1 MIGVYLVSF
10 NAFDLWVMIGL
21 AVLCLGLR
29 LLDYPMA
36 PMLLGF
42 VLGKLMEENLR
53 RALIVNDGSFAF
65 VWERP
70 VTAGLLAVS
79 AICLLAPA
87 IARAARR

>member
-1 MIGVYLVSF
+1 
-10 NAFDLWVMIGL
+10 IGL
-21 AVLCLGLR
+21 AVVCVGLR

-36 PMLLGF
+36 PLLLGF

-65 VWERP
+65 LWERP

-79 AICLLAPA
+79 IACLAAPVLA
-87 IARAARR
+87 RVFKRKG